1 MIKKYFSP
9 AIILFS
15 ILVLLFT
22 IFKAEIV
29 FEGKKMYYYKYYYF
43 TSFSLI
49 ILSILTI
56 FLSEKIKQYMLI
68 IGLSVLS
75 VLYIFEFYLSTAAY
89 KKITEISRSTVYEKL
104 INQTDKRVSLTIGP
118 GNFLRDELDVFP
130 LSGMSNASTIHC
142 DENGYMSIYNSD
154 RYGFNNPDH
163 EWDQKVTEYLLV
175 GDSFTLGNCVN
186 RPNDLASNLRIFS
199 KKSVGFFFM
208 S

>member
-9 AIILFS
+9 AIISFS

-75 VLYIFEFYLSTAAY
+75 VFYIFEFYLSTAAY
-89 KKITEISRSTVYEKL
+89 KKITDIKSVS
-104 INQTDKRVSLTIGP
+104 INRLKIPSK
-118 GNFLRDELDVFP
+118 P
-130 LSGMSNASTIHC
+130 LSTTVTSLVIFAI
-142 DENGYMSIYNSD
+142 NSEL
-154 RYGFNNPDH
+154 F
-163 EWDQKVTEYLLV
+163 LL
-175 GDSFTLGNCVN
+175 
-186 RPNDLASNLRIFS
+186 
-199 KKSVGFFFM
+199 KKKL
-208 S
+208 